1 MNPEDDLAI
10 KCYSWDWSAQDGKYV
25 LDGEEDYVA
34 GEWIRPDTFN
44 SQVKF
49 VVHLLSEDQPFAEEF
64 YFYSQAKEFMDKHLS
79 LGHCAVLK
87 KVQEDGS

>member
-10 KCYSWDWSAQDGKYV
+10 KSYSWDWSMQDGKYV
-25 LDGEEDYVA
+25 LADDEEDYMA
-34 GEWIRPDTFN
+34 KEWIKPDTFN

-49 VVHLLSEDQPFAEEF
+49 VVHVLSGNQPFAEEF

-87 KVQEDGS
+87 KV